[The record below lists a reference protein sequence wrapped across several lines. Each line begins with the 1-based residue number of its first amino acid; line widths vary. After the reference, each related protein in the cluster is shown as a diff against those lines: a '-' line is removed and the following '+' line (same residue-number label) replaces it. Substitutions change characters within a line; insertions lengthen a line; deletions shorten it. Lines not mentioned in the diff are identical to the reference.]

1 MQKEGLTYEGRHHLL
16 KQAQDK
22 RGIAESLQVS
32 INRARLTVCE
42 VGVSSTEKKK
52 HGRNLGMMFTSR
64 ALKGSETTL
73 QDADS
78 QKGV

>member
-16 KQAQDK
+16 EQVQNK

-42 VGVSSTEKKK
+42 WAY
-52 HGRNLGMMFTSR
+52 F
-64 ALKGSETTL
+64 
-73 QDADS
+73 
-78 QKGV
+78 

>member
-1 MQKEGLTYEGRHHLL
+1 MKADTIFL

-42 VGVSSTEKKK
+42 VGVSSREKKSMP
-52 HGRNLGMMFTSR
+52 GTW
-64 ALKGSETTL
+64 E
-73 QDADS
+73 
-78 QKGV
+78 